1 MFLDEITLV
10 RTQPCLAEPGKVV
23 IVGRPARALDEVVPY
38 LATLPNVIAYNPDTL
53 TLTLRRQ
60 PGFLTFYPEQIY
72 ITQVK
77 DTEEGTKL
85 LAALVD
91 AINKTWEHR
100 DELVAVTARRYIP
113 RPLDVW
119 SLLPQTNCKQCGE
132 ATCMAFAVTLIQHT
146 RTPNDCV
153 PLMSDSNLSSQ
164 KAALDAM
171 L

>member
-1 MFLDEITLV
+1 MFLDEITLI

-23 IVGRPARALDEVVPY
+23 IVGKPTRSLDEVVPY

-60 PGFLTFYPEQIY
+60 PGFLTFYPEQVY

-77 DTEEGTKL
+77 DTEEGAEL

-100 DELVAVTARRYIP
+100 EDLVAVTARRNTP

-132 ATCMAFAVTLIQHT
+132 ATCMAFAVALIQHS
-146 RTPNDCV
+146 RTPDECV
-153 PLMSDSNLSSQ
+153 PLMGNEELVGQ
-164 KAALDAM
+164 RAALEAM